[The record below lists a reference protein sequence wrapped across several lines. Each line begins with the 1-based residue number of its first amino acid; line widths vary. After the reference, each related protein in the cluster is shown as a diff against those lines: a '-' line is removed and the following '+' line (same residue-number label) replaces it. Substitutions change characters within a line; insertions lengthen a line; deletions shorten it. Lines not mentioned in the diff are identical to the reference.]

1 MPERLRRVYWDAD
14 VFVSYVEDHPDRAP
28 MIEGLLA
35 QARSNEIEI
44 VTSVISIAEVAFAET
59 ERLRASLSLEVEQR
73 IESMWAVGSP
83 VKLAEVYPLITTRA
97 RTLIRE
103 GIPRGWTGLRAH
115 DAIHL
120 ATAQQLRVDE
130 VHTFDAKWSK
140 YSEIVGIPITEPQ
153 TDKPTLL

>member
-1 MPERLRRVYWDAD
+1 MPEKLERVYWDAD
-14 VFVSYVEDHPDRAP
+14 VFVSYVEDNPDRAP

-44 VTSVISIAEVAFAET
+44 VTSVISIAEVAYAET
-59 ERLRASLSLEVEQR
+59 ERLRAALSLTVEQR
-73 IESMWAVGSP
+73 IDSLWAIGSP
-83 VKLAEVYPLITTRA
+83 VKIAEVYPLITTRA

-120 ATAQQLRVDE
+120 ATAQQLRVDKIHSYDE
-130 VHTFDAKWSK
+130 KWPK
-140 YSEIVGIPITEPQ
+140 YAELVAIPISEPQ
-153 TDKPTLL
+153 TDRPTLL